1 MGYRVGTDISLW
13 LTCATFLPERS
24 TVLRRSV
31 SHYGKD
37 GGQHTQEQHEKQHG
51 QVEIV

>member
-1 MGYRVGTDISLW
+1 MPSKQR
-13 LTCATFLPERS
+13 LPEWS

-37 GGQHTQEQHEKQHG
+37 GGQHTQKQHEKQHSK
-51 QVEIV
+51 VEIV